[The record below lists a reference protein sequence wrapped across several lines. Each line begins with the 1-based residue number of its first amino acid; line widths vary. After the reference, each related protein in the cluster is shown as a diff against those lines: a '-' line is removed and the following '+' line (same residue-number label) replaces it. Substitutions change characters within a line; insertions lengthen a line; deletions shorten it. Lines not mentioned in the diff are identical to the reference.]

1 MQHDNITPRALPAH
15 APVRGEGSPAKGPRL
30 QAPPLP
36 SDIRLYGAYLAA
48 YEQYLFGRRELAKL
62 ERDLVLVD
70 PKRYVASNAIL
81 VESGLAFGSLIAG
94 YTPVAS
100 TPRVP
105 VRKTKAAKPVVPLPI
120 PQEAPP
126 VTLPSG
132 AYVPVGAL
140 TPYAIEEA
148 YNQLCTE
155 SEAGLPPSN
164 NFLAA
169 LRPVVV
175 PPITAVPSSLSTP
188 PKAEVVPKTAK
199 SKARRARRKATKAT
213 KVLAAMSASQLQEEA
228 KKEKILR
235 STFPKVVV
243 PTIFRSAQGTLQSQA
258 GVPIKYQTTK
268 TVLRKRSPSY
278 LRRLARRQLARFAK
292 PTG

>member
-1 MQHDNITPRALPAH
+1 MQHDHITPRASQTH

-30 QAPPLP
+30 QAPSLP
-36 SDIRLYGAYLAA
+36 GDVRLYGTYLAA
-48 YEQYLFGRRELAKL
+48 YEQYLLARRELAKL

-81 VESGLAFGSLIAG
+81 VESGLVFSSIVSA
-94 YTPVAS
+94 YTPVTS

-105 VRKTKAAKPVVPLPI
+105 VRKTRAAKPIVPLPT

-126 VTLPSG
+126 VTLPPG

-148 YNQLCTE
+148 YNTLCTE
-155 SEAGLPPSN
+155 SEAGLPPSLS
-164 NFLAA
+164 FIGA
-169 LRPVVV
+169 LRPVTV
-175 PPITAVPSSLSTP
+175 PPVTAAPSSPPTP
-188 PKAEVVPKTAK
+188 PKAEVVSKAAK

-235 STFPKVVV
+235 STFPKIVV

>member
-1 MQHDNITPRALPAH
+1 MQHDNITPRVPPAH

-36 SDIRLYGAYLAA
+36 SDIRLYSAYLSA
-48 YEQYLFGRRELAKL
+48 YEQYLLGRRELAKL

-70 PKRYVASNAIL
+70 PKRYVASNAIIADTGL
-81 VESGLAFGSLIAG
+81 VFGSVISG

-105 VRKTKAAKPVVPLPI
+105 VRKAKAAKPVAPLPT
-120 PQEAPP
+120 PQEAPA

-132 AYVPVGAL
+132 HYVPVAAL
-140 TPYAIEEA
+140 TPFAIEEA
-148 YNQLCTE
+148 YNVLCSE
-155 SEAGLPPSN
+155 SDAGLPPSN
-164 NFLAA
+164 NFLGTFRTVA
-169 LRPVVV
+169 V
-175 PPITAVPSSLSTP
+175 PPATAAPSSP
-188 PKAEVVPKTAK
+188 PAPSKAEVVSKAAK

-213 KVLAAMSASQLQEEA
+213 KVLAAMSAPQLQEEA

-235 STFPKVVV
+235 STFPKIVV

-258 GVPIKYQTTK
+258 GTPIKYQTTK

-278 LRRLARRQLARFAK
+278 LRRLARRLLARFAK

>member
-1 MQHDNITPRALPAH
+1 MQDEHITPRAPPAH

-36 SDIRLYGAYLAA
+36 SDIRLYGVYLSA
-48 YEQYLFGRRELAKL
+48 YEQYLLGRRELAKL
-62 ERDLVLVD
+62 ERDLVFVD
-70 PKRYVASNAIL
+70 PKRYVASNAL
-81 VESGLAFGSLIAG
+81 LMESGLAFGSIISG

-105 VRKTKAAKPVVPLPI
+105 VRKTKAAKPVVPLPT
-120 PQEAPP
+120 PHKAPP
-126 VTLPSG
+126 VTLPPG

-140 TPYAIEEA
+140 TPHAIEEA
-148 YNQLCTE
+148 YNVLCTE
-155 SEAGLPPSN
+155 SDAGLPPSN
-164 NFLAA
+164 NFVAA
-169 LRPVVV
+169 LRQVVV
-175 PPITAVPSSLSTP
+175 PPTTAVPSSLPTP
-188 PKAEVVPKTAK
+188 PKAEVVSKTAK

-235 STFPKVVV
+235 STFPKIVV